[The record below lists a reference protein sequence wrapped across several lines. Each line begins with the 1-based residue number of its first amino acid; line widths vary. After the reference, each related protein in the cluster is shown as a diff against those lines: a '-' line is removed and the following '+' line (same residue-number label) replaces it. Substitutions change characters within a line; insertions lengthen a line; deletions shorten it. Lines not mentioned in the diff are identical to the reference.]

1 MAWPVYSERFL
12 YAITYVAGS
21 RIYLVPDEQRAVIT
35 HISMV
40 NEGANV
46 GSVLLR
52 GDGIKLYR
60 RDFPAAPYNE
70 TFALRAIVYQG
81 ETIDLYTSGA
91 GLQASV
97 YGYLLRDDTGRDGPP
112 MAAADYVRFEPDAP
126 DQTPA

>member
-1 MAWPVYSERFL
+1 VAWPVYSERFL

-21 RIYLVPDEQRAVIT
+21 RVYLVPDDMRAIIT

-40 NEGANV
+40 NEGANA

-52 GDGIKLYR
+52 GHGIKLYR
-60 RDFPAAPYNE
+60 RDVPASPSNE
-70 TFALRAIVYQG
+70 TFVLRAVVYQG

-97 YGYLLRDDTGRDGPP
+97 YGYLLTDSSGRDGPP
-112 MAAADYVRFEPDAP
+112 AAAADYQRFIPDAP
-126 DQTPA
+126 DQQPG